1 MSELQKAIDAAISDG
16 CEITFRRM
24 AGVAAVAVEVS
35 HWLRGNALSHDDEDN
50 TLRSVRALTNIE
62 WSYEEVAAMSVT
74 SAYEA
79 LIAERRRV
87 DALIA
92 SRQSQAE
99 GASDERA

>member
-16 CEITFRRM
+16 CEITFRRTHGGDVTL
-24 AGVAAVAVEVS
+24 AEVS
-35 HWLRGNALSHDDEDN
+35 HWLRGNSVSHDDEDN
-50 TLRSVRALTNIE
+50 TLRSGRAMTNEE
-62 WSYEEVAAMSVT
+62 WHDDRVASLSVT

-92 SRQSQAE
+92 SRRSLAE
-99 GASDERA
+99 GASDAKS